1 MLEYYEN
8 YLNNIAQDPNDK
20 WRNGQQ
26 AVINRLFEDT
36 TLLKD
41 GKNAVEEESV
51 PFDFTFHKIDAWVD
65 NVTEATLNAEKD
77 DSDYKV
83 LFFKDCT
90 HKSMRG
96 RYYKFSNN
104 YWVVYSDSSEEESIS
119 SVKVRRCN
127 NILKWVDDK
136 GILYEYPCVIDYSLS
151 STNAQT
157 SRLIQQANSH
167 ITLIVQGNKDTL
179 TLKKNKRIIINGT
192 AYRFF
197 AINNYMQNDYVD
209 KNTPLLFYDFYE
221 DMTIDSDNIDYNIA
235 DDIRG
240 EFVLSADVNEI
251 QNIHDYI
258 GKLNITAYRGSELV
272 EDTIFEYK
280 SSDESVITID
290 ESGTYRIVGD
300 TGQEAEIIV
309 TIKNNFLSRIV
320 IPVRVI
326 EAFMDS
332 YTIKLS
338 DIPSKL
344 KQGDSLT
351 IEARLYN
358 HDEYVKDNIICTPNY
373 VNDKYYTLNQI
384 GDNMWKLT
392 TIKPYSKELELTFSN
407 KTHGVELTKSIKLTA
422 MW

>member
-1 MLEYYEN
+1 
-8 YLNNIAQDPNDK
+8 
-20 WRNGQQ
+20 
-26 AVINRLFEDT
+26 
-36 TLLKD
+36 
-41 GKNAVEEESV
+41 
-51 PFDFTFHKIDAWVD
+51 
-65 NVTEATLNAEKD
+65 
-77 DSDYKV
+77 
-83 LFFKDCT
+83 
-90 HKSMRG
+90 
-96 RYYKFSNN
+96 
-104 YWVVYSDSSEEESIS
+104 
-119 SVKVRRCN
+119 
-127 NILKWVDDK
+127 
-136 GILYEYPCVIDYSLS
+136 
-151 STNAQT
+151 
-157 SRLIQQANSH
+157 
-167 ITLIVQGNKDTL
+167 
-179 TLKKNKRIIINGT
+179 
-192 AYRFF
+192 
-197 AINNYMQNDYVD
+197 MQNDYVD

-240 EFVLSADVNEI
+240 EFTLSADVSEI
-251 QNIHDYI
+251 QNIHDYV
-258 GKLNITAYRGSELV
+258 GKLNITAYRGSELI

-280 SSDESVITID
+280 SSDEDVITID

-309 TIKNNFLSRIV
+309 TIKNNFPSRIV

-326 EAFMDS
+326 ETFMDS
-332 YTIKLS
+332 YNIRLS

-351 IEARLYN
+351 IEAKLYN